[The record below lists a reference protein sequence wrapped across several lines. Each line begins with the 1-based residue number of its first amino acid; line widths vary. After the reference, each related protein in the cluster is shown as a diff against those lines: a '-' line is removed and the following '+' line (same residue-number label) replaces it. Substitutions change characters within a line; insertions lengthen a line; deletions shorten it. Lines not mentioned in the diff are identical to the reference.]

1 MWLWANGITT
11 AWGGVPNG
19 TLSMMFTC
27 CPNFVSSFS
36 VTGDMEISNWSF
48 CWLWAFQ
55 SWYLFCLLWA
65 SQICPYLFFFTTVD
79 RSQLLY
85 SVWVRHTTKNNPN
98 ALRLTKIQEPRSM
111 IQSAGIKNWFPQS
124 INSLYMFNLLFLSVT
139 RFFWLLP

>member
-19 TLSMMFTC
+19 TLSMIFTC

-36 VTGDMEISNWSF
+36 VTGDIEISNWSF
-48 CWLWAFQ
+48 CYFEHFKADIYYVYFGQ
-55 SWYLFCLLWA
+55 VKTVPICSFLL
-65 SQICPYLFFFTTVD
+65 TVD

-85 SVWVRHTTKNNPN
+85 SVWVRHTTKNNSN
-98 ALRLTKIQEPRSM
+98 SLRLIKIQEPRSM

-124 INSLYMFNLLFLSVT
+124 LNRLYMFNLLFHSVT